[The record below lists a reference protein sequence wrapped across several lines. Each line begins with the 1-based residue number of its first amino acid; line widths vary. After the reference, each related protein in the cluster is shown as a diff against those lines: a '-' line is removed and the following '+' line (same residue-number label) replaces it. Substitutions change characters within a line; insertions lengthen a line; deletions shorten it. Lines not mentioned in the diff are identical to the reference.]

1 MPAPPSGAPGLFRC
15 APPGYMRAVFAE
27 AGFRDIAEEE
37 VTCDLVVDTPERYWE
52 FMTDIAAPVVA
63 GLAKA
68 DELARERIRAEVL
81 GLASQFLREGVV
93 RMPSVATVVV
103 GTR

>member
-1 MPAPPSGAPGLFRC
+1 M
-15 APPGYMRAVFAE
+15 V
-27 AGFRDIAEEE
+27 I
-37 VTCDLVVDTPERYWE
+37 DTPERYWQ

-68 DELARERIRAEVL
+68 DALAREQIRAEVL

-93 RMPSVATVVV
+93 RMPSAATVVV

>member
-1 MPAPPSGAPGLFRC
+1 
-15 APPGYMRAVFAE
+15 MREVFAD

-37 VTCDLVVDTPERYWE
+37 VACDMVIDTPERYWE

-68 DELARERIRAEVL
+68 DELAREQIRAEVL
-81 GLASQFLREGVV
+81 GLASRFLREGVV
-93 RMPSVATVVV
+93 RIPSAGTVVV
-103 GTR
+103 ATR

>member
-1 MPAPPSGAPGLFRC
+1 M
-15 APPGYMRAVFAE
+15 V
-27 AGFRDIAEEE
+27 I
-37 VTCDLVVDTPERYWE
+37 DTPERYWE

-68 DELARERIRAEVL
+68 DERVREQIRDEVL
-81 GLASQFLREGVV
+81 GLTSQFLREGGI
-93 RMPSVATVVV
+93 RMPSAGTVVV